1 MMTIGIP
8 TNPKSISAN
17 ARLLIVLSRYR
28 KGPLFLLL
36 RVVKRTNPFPAVEMN
51 PANTQNAVPTQKN
64 VEVLS

>member
-1 MMTIGIP
+1 MTIGIP
-8 TNPKSISAN
+8 MNPKSISAN
-17 ARLLIVLSRYR
+17 AKLFIVLSRYR

-36 RVVKRTNPFPAVEMN
+36 RVVKSTNPFPAVAIN